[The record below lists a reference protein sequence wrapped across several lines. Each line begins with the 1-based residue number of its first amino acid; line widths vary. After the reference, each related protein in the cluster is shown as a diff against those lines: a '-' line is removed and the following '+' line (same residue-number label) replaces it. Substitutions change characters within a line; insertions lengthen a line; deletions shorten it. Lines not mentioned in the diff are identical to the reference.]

1 MKTSFR
7 NKIPSLTVLKM
18 IFELNQPSSNGKTK
32 NYEINVPVQKGIQ
45 KSNDRRISIVVN
57 FSKI

>member
-7 NKIPSLTVLKM
+7 NKIPSLIVLKM

-32 NYEINVPVQKGIQ
+32 NYEINVPMQKGIQ
-45 KSNDRRISIVVN
+45 KSTN
-57 FSKI
+57 